1 MFVYYSGPY
10 DFTFVNEIVK
20 CFTDQ
25 SAGSQRLIIQFFK
38 NHLKYVRA
46 SQADTFQFHYERLDL
61 DCNRFFPKMSIGI
74 CNFVKMS
81 QYVLILSVHELIMNC
96 LPNHGKVHGLKVA
109 RQPSLSQILGSWYI
123 CNLFYFCTILFICKY
138 VPEKYVLILYYLQ
151 KGRVA
156 QT

>member
-1 MFVYYSGPY
+1 MLVYYSSPY

-20 CFTDQ
+20 CFADQ
-25 SAGSQRLIIQFFK
+25 SAGSQCLIIQFFK

-96 LPNHGKVHGLKVA
+96 LPNHGKVHGLNVDIRVYHKFQEV
-109 RQPSLSQILGSWYI
+109 STYVIIVI
-123 CNLFYFCTILFICKY
+123 CSIFVQSYLFVSMYRKNLY
-138 VPEKYVLILYYLQ
+138 
-151 KGRVA
+151 
-156 QT
+156 